1 MSERHQPNGFALKD
15 LSAARTAFLV
25 ERRVPGHGGRL
36 QELGGA
42 NGVRPNFLAGFGT
55 ETSDSPSANGA
66 RPLGTRKPPI
76 AARQGPLGTPQHPSG
91 TRQCPFGT
99 RQCPFGTPDY
109 PFGTHLWSFGTP
121 ERGASAHCSGRFA
134 AIGGLE
140 RKIDCALLESR
151 KLRSTGTD
159 IPTASDETASCG
171 LRLVEWKMQQCL
183 VNH

>member
-109 PFGTHLWSFGTP
+109 PFGTHLWSFGT
-121 ERGASAHCSGRFA
+121 SGRDANAFGPGCSE
-134 AIGGLE
+134 AIRGLG
-140 RKIDCALLESR
+140 RKIDRALLETR
-151 KLRSTGTD
+151 KLKARAPD
-159 IPTASDETASCG
+159 IPTASDETARCG
-171 LRLVEWKMQQCL
+171 SWLADWMYQCL